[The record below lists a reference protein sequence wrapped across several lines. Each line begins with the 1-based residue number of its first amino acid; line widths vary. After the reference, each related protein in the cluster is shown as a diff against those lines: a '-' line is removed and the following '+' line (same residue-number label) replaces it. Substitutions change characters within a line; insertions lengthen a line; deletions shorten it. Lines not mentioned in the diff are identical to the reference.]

1 MDTVEKGSEHASTRL
16 QLCELVELTF
26 ELGITQQ
33 EKLHVVRQKRQAPRG
48 YATANCVALR

>member
-1 MDTVEKGSEHASTRL
+1 MDTVEKGSEHVSTRL

-26 ELGITQQ
+26 GLGVTQQ
-33 EKLHVVRQKRQAPRG
+33 EKLHVVRQKMQPPRG

>member
-26 ELGITQQ
+26 GLGVTQQ
-33 EKLHVVRQKRQAPRG
+33 EKLHVVRQKMQAPRG

>member
-26 ELGITQQ
+26 GLGMTQQ
-33 EKLHVVRQKRQAPRG
+33 EKLHVVRQRLQALRG
-48 YATANCVALR
+48 YAVADCVALR